1 MLPASRGVPSPA
13 GPCLFPSESPETASG
28 AWHGA
33 EFSPWPSFS
42 VPEGSSWC
50 PQTPRHLLAVG
61 QEDGGGQL
69 SMCPH
74 LGLFLGY
81 FPQNVTFFPPFAVQ
95 VGADSLSPALHRLGG
110 SLQQAAADSL
120 RGERPPAH
128 FGVGSDTPQTPPV
141 TPSPPPHHHAQPRVP
156 SQAAVALGDVEW
168 QPTYP
173 MDFYASQ
180 SLGPWTANHGTPQ
193 PPGRKP
199 QVGPPRVAVASPP
212 CPPMGR
218 RGHRVP
224 QAPPAGSIPS
234 SPHFSPPG
242 EAPHAPR
249 PHGWR

>member
-1 MLPASRGVPSPA
+1 M
-13 GPCLFPSESPETASG
+13 FPSESPETASG

-33 EFSPWPSFS
+33 EFIPWPSLA

-50 PQTPRHLLAVG
+50 PQTLQHLLAVG

-69 SMCPH
+69 PTCPRTSQDA
-74 LGLFLGY
+74 GAFFFWVI
-81 FPQNVTFFPPFAVQ
+81 FPKMSRF
-95 VGADSLSPALHRLGG
+95 LHRLPRRWVQIACPRL
-110 SLQQAAADSL
+110 SIDW
-120 RGERPPAH
+120 GEAFSKPLLTPYE
-128 FGVGSDTPQTPPV
+128 VSDPQPILGWDQTPPKH
-141 TPSPPPHHHAQPRVP
+141 PLSPPHPPPHHHAQPRVP

-180 SLGPWTANHGTPQ
+180 SLGPWTANHGTLQ

-212 CPPMGR
+212 GPPMGR